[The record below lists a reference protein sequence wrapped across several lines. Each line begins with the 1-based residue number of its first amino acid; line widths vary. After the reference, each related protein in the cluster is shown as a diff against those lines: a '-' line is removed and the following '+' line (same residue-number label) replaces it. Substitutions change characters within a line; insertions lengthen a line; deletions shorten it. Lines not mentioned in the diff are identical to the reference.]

1 MRRRLTALI
10 TVALVLLM
18 AMPAASAATCGPL
31 WGVARL
37 HGHGDGTASGY
48 AYVLYDGHGQTVGIE
63 SMIPGAGKTH
73 QTWSFDEGDVE
84 VVETVHGGNPLVGPF
99 TSIRST
105 VQVQAPHSGNW
116 TYNGAFNTG
125 TLIATFIVRGYLCVT

>member
-1 MRRRLTALI
+1 M
-10 TVALVLLM
+10 TVALMLLM
-18 AMPAASAATCGPL
+18 AMPAASAATCGPM

-37 HGHGDGTASGY
+37 HGHADGTASGN
-48 AYVLYDGHGQTVGIE
+48 AYVLYNGHGQTVGIE
-63 SMIPGAGKTH
+63 SMISGAGTH

-84 VVETVHGGNPLVGPF
+84 VVETVHGGNPLFGLF

-105 VQVQAPHSGNW
+105 VQVQEPDSGNW

-125 TLIATFIVRGYLCVT
+125 TLIATFIVRGYLCVA